1 VKKSKPPRPEPK
13 PHSTSNPNPKSKSA
27 PQELSSKRPVSR
39 KHFLPNTTQPTRDPR
54 FETLSTPTVVPASTL
69 RASYSFLEDY
79 QRDEIVLLKTQIR
92 ATRDPEARA
101 QLEKTLQSLQSR
113 REAREKKVRAEG
125 VLQERKREEKDK
137 VAKGKRPFYLK
148 RKEERRL
155 VLEERYSGLGKKRLD
170 KVLEKKRK
178 KKEGK
183 EMRKMPRQR

>member
-1 VKKSKPPRPEPK
+1 M
-13 PHSTSNPNPKSKSA
+13 
-27 PQELSSKRPVSR
+27 
-39 KHFLPNTTQPTRDPR
+39 
-54 FETLSTPTVVPASTL
+54 
-69 RASYSFLEDY
+69 
-79 QRDEIVLLKTQIR
+79 
-92 ATRDPEARA
+92 
-101 QLEKTLQSLQSR
+101 QSR

-148 RKEERRL
+148 RNEERRL

-183 EMRKMPRQR
+183 EMRRMPRQR